1 MVKLPNYIWFLG
13 NIPFRGDGNIY
24 SGSAGCDP
32 FYGNN
37 SLKTFRCRVW
47 LNKTDDGLILHAA
60 HYLGEYSYDSTDKEI
75 INEKTFEASPQ
86 GISEAELWLNEAEI
100 NALKQFDNLEMK
112 Q

>member
-32 FYGNN
+32 FYGNIDT
-37 SLKTFRCRVW
+37 KTFRYRVW
-47 LNKTDDGLILHAA
+47 LSKADDGLVLNAA
-60 HYLGEYSYDSTDKEI
+60 HYIGENSYDSTLKDI

-86 GISEAELWLNEAEI
+86 GISEAQDWLNEAQES
-100 NALKQFDNLEMK
+100 ALKTF
-112 Q
+112 